1 MSVQVTGALVVSGPL
16 IARNARF
23 LNAVS
28 GNRVQD
34 WEAALLELSDRAEAA
49 EKDNSTLKRRVEEL
63 ERKSDEMY
71 YAPGMPGF
79 VAAAARFDD
88 VASGAAPASP
98 GTSAFGTGKK

>member
-63 ERKSDEMY
+63 EMY